1 METCIK
7 VRFPSTGL
15 RVSCPS
21 HLPVLGFVPC
31 YLVFE
36 IRPMSQAAAPLP
48 GQAVQVLA
56 AQAIYVITGVNVGDG
71 LEGVDEVCL
80 GDIYALD
87 PAETPRRLV
96 VSKAASGAQHI
107 GAGSEIGEI
116 GARIRFEARYTFMAD
131 DGDKVE
137 ILLISLPDHSRFA
150 LPLSPMSAQADYT
163 LLKQEE
169 APQEVSLSD
178 LLYISFARGTMIT
191 LASGAQRAIED
202 LHPGDKVLTRDHGP
216 QAIAWVGRATLRA
229 VGAFAPVLITAGTLG
244 NSGDLIVS
252 QHHRM
257 FLYQRKRSAGL
268 PTSEL
273 LVQAKHLVDG
283 DRVLLREGG
292 FVDFFSL
299 VFEQHE
305 IIYAE
310 GIPAESLM
318 VNDATVQR
326 LPAQLS
332 ADVRAR
338 FPGLSQN
345 QHFGTEAGRSFLD
358 KVGTAALFKPAPPEP
373 PPQRR

>member
-1 METCIK
+1 MTEPS
-7 VRFPSTGL
+7 FP
-15 RVSCPS
+15 P
-21 HLPVLGFVPC
+21 
-31 YLVFE
+31 
-36 IRPMSQAAAPLP
+36 P
-48 GQAVQVLA
+48 GQAAQVLLA
-56 AQAIYVITGVNVGDG
+56 RAIYVITGVNLGDG
-71 LEGVDEVCL
+71 LEGSDAVCL
-80 GDIYALD
+80 GDVYALD
-87 PAETPRRLV
+87 PAERPRRLV
-96 VSKAASGAQHI
+96 VIKGPTGAQHI
-107 GAGSEIGEI
+107 GMGSEIGDP
-116 GARIRFEARYTFMAD
+116 GARVGFDVRYTFMTE

-137 ILLISLPDHSRFA
+137 ILLLSLPDGSRFA
-150 LPLSPMSAQADYT
+150 LPLSPMSSQADYT
-163 LLKQEE
+163 LLKMEI
-169 APQEVSLSD
+169 APKDVSLSD
-178 LLYISFARGTMIT
+178 LLCISFARGTHIT

-202 LHPGDKVLTRDHGP
+202 LSPGDLVLTRDHGP
-216 QAIAWVGRATLRA
+216 QAIAWVGKATLRA

-244 NSGDLIVS
+244 NAGDLIVS

-257 FLYQRKRSAGL
+257 FLYQRKRAGGL

-283 DRVLLREGG
+283 QRVFLREGG

-299 VFEQHE
+299 VFDRHE

-358 KVGTAALFKPAPPEP
+358 QVGTATLFKPAPPEAP
-373 PPQRR
+373 PSRR

>member
-1 METCIK
+1 MTQT
-7 VRFPSTGL
+7 VAAP
-15 RVSCPS
+15 PS
-21 HLPVLGFVPC
+21 H
-31 YLVFE
+31 
-36 IRPMSQAAAPLP
+36 AA
-48 GQAVQVLA
+48 QVLSA
-56 AQAIYVITGVNVGDG
+56 DAIYVKTGVNAGDG
-71 LEGVDEVCL
+71 LEGTQKVCL

-87 PAETPRRLV
+87 PAETPLRLV
-96 VSKAASGAQHI
+96 LSKGISGAQHL
-107 GAGSEIGEI
+107 GEGSEMGQIGDLLT
-116 GARIRFEARYTFMAD
+116 FEARYTFMAD

-137 ILLISLPDHSRFA
+137 ILLLSLPDHSRFA
-150 LPLSPMSAQADYT
+150 LPLSPMSTQADYT
-163 LLKQEE
+163 LVKLED
-169 APQEVSLSD
+169 APKDVSLSD
-178 LLYISFARGTMIT
+178 LLCLSFARGTMIT

-202 LHPGDKVLTRDHGP
+202 LAAGDTVLTRDHGP
-216 QAIAWVGRATLRA
+216 QAIAWVGKATLRA

-244 NSGDLIVS
+244 NTSDLIVS

-257 FLYQRKRSAGL
+257 FLYQRKRALGQ

-283 DRVLLREGG
+283 KRVFLREGG

-299 VFEQHE
+299 VFKRHE

-310 GIPAESLM
+310 GIAAESLM

-338 FPGLSQN
+338 FPGLRHN

-358 KVGTAALFKPAPPEP
+358 KVGTASLFKPAPPEP
-373 PPQRR
+373 RLPRR

>member
-1 METCIK
+1 
-7 VRFPSTGL
+7 
-15 RVSCPS
+15 
-21 HLPVLGFVPC
+21 
-31 YLVFE
+31 
-36 IRPMSQAAAPLP
+36 MSQAAAPLP

-107 GAGSEIGEI
+107 GAGSEIGDI
-116 GARIRFEARYTFMAD
+116 GARIRFEARYTFMAY

-178 LLYISFARGTMIT
+178 LLCISFARGTMIT